1 MRSEHGKASLARRDF
16 IAAGLASLGWLA
28 AGNAKAAA
36 AASPYDPPAQPDPRS
51 AVNALV
57 FDVFGTVVDWRGSI
71 IREGELRRHCGLRRH
86 RLHGSRHTARRVA
99 PISGQR
105 KKA

>member
-1 MRSEHGKASLARRDF
+1 MSSEHGKAPLARRDF
-16 IAAGLASLGWLA
+16 VAMGAASLGWLA
-28 AGNAKAAA
+28 AGNAAVAAA
-36 AASPYDPPAQPDPRS
+36 PSLSDPPARSDPRS
-51 AVNALV
+51 AVNAMV

>member
-16 IAAGLASLGWLA
+16 IAAGVASLGWLA

-36 AASPYDPPAQPDPRS
+36 AASPYDPPAQSDPRS

-57 FDVFGTVVDWRGSI
+57 FDVFGTVVDWCGSI
-71 IREGELRRHCGLRRH
+71 IREGNGPVRT
-86 RLHGSRHTARRVA
+86 SSPATSW
-99 PISGQR
+99 ISPHSSACSADFRSKNQS
-105 KKA
+105 